1 MFRSNRDLRKIQILP
16 KASNS
21 LETQG
26 AAMGERQ
33 GLAGT
38 RHAVW
43 VKNGKAATSEI
54 RLPRQPAPVAP
65 GGGLRLI
72 FIGCIESIQRY
83 RLKVSSAL

>member
-1 MFRSNRDLRKIQILP
+1 MFRSDRDLRKIQILP

-38 RHAVW
+38 RHVVW
-43 VKNGKAATSEI
+43 VENGKAATSEI
-54 RLPRQPAPVAP
+54 RLPGSLCR
-65 GGGLRLI
+65 LRLER
-72 FIGCIESIQRY
+72 IEIDLY
-83 RLKVSSAL
+83 RLHRIDASCQLKVSSAL